1 MSKTTILSLLAK
13 QNYITY
19 NKQLA
24 KIIGIDEA
32 ILYGELCS
40 ISCYNDEEEF
50 AYEQEKL
57 IDDTCLSEYRIR
69 NALKK
74 LIEFK
79 LVEVNKKGLPSRYYY
94 KLNDDSFKKIMQ
106 ISDESLTTSPIKF
119 DTTGD
124 SNFDTTSIIINNNKD
139 IKKKKNKEKNIYSS
153 LNNVKLTQN
162 EYDNLKI
169 KFPND
174 YEDKI
179 ENLAYYIAS
188 KGDKY
193 QNHYMTILNWE
204 RKKEKDQKTKP
215 QKPSYELPT
224 FN

>member
-1 MSKTTILSLLAK
+1 
-13 QNYITY
+13 
-19 NKQLA
+19 
-24 KIIGIDEA
+24 
-32 ILYGELCS
+32 
-40 ISCYNDEEEF
+40 
-50 AYEQEKL
+50 
-57 IDDTCLSEYRIR
+57 
-69 NALKK
+69 
-74 LIEFK
+74 
-79 LVEVNKKGLPSRYYY
+79 
-94 KLNDDSFKKIMQ
+94 MQ
-106 ISDESLTTSPIKF
+106 ISDEPLTTSTIKF

-139 IKKKKNKEKNIYSS
+139 IKKKKNKQKNIYSS

-204 RKKEKDQKTKP
+204 RKKEKDQKTKQ

>member
-1 MSKTTILSLLAK
+1 MNNTTILSLLAK

-19 NKQLA
+19 NKPLA

-40 ISCYNDEEEF
+40 ISCYNNEEEF
-50 AYEQEKL
+50 SYEQEKI
-57 IDDTCLSEYRIR
+57 IDDTCLSEYRVR

-74 LIEFK
+74 LIEFN

-94 KLNDDSFKKIMQ
+94 KLNDDAFKKIMQ

-124 SNFDTTSIIINNNKD
+124 SKFDTTNIINKKDNKN
-139 IKKKKNKEKNIYSS
+139 INKKNIYSS

-162 EYDNLKI
+162 EYDNLKA

-193 QNHYMTILNWE
+193 KSHYATILNWE
-204 RKKEKDQKTKP
+204 RKNKSNNKGSVKIEYP
-215 QKPSYELPT
+215 EL
-224 FN
+224 